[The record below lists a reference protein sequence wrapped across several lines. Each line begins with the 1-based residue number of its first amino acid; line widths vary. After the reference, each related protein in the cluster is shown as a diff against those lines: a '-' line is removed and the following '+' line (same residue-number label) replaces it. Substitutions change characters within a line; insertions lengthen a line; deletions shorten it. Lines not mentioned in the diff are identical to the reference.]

1 MKSWAEDLLSSLEG
15 IQDETQTFQKIET
28 AAAALGFDYVA
39 HGLRLPL
46 PLSNPRTFIQS
57 NYPIEWQQ
65 RYVAAGYLDSDPS
78 VLHGRQSQAPLVW
91 SREVFHNA
99 PKLWEEANSFGLCVG
114 WAQSSLDAQ
123 GVGSMLTLA
132 RSGEILTPEELAGK
146 EFKMRWL
153 VNITHLAL
161 SSAHKSEMRKAAPPS
176 LTAREIEILKW
187 TGDGKTSGEISD
199 ILSVSENTVN
209 FHIKNAVAKLQTA
222 NKTAAVVRAAMLGL
236 LN

>member
-1 MKSWAEDLLSSLEG
+1 MKSWAEDLLSSLEDA
-15 IQDETQTFQKIET
+15 QDELQIFQKIEK
-28 AAAALGFDYVA
+28 AAAALGFDFVA
-39 HGLRLPL
+39 HGMRLPL

-57 NYPIEWQQ
+57 NYPDAWRE
-65 RYVAAGYLDSDPS
+65 RYLAAGYLETDPS

-91 SREVFHNA
+91 SREAFQNA
-99 PKLWEEANSFGLCVG
+99 PQLWEEANDFGLRVG

-132 RSGEILTPEELAGK
+132 RSGEPLTPEELAGK
-146 EFKMRWL
+146 EFRMRWL
-153 VNITHLAL
+153 VNMTHLAL
-161 SSAHKSEMRKAAPPS
+161 ASLHKSEMRKYATTS

-199 ILSVSENTVN
+199 ILAVSENTVN

-222 NKTAAVVRAAMLGL
+222 NKTAAVVRAAMMGL